1 MLLFWY
7 KSEIMKKELQI
18 RFGDIDRLGH
28 VNNAVY
34 AQFFDIGRVEFLQRY
49 MPGLRFDSKTLVLVH
64 LETDFIRPVFE
75 HDRIAVETFMEKIGG
90 KSITM
95 MQVIRDEAGVLR
107 ARCRSVLSTLDM
119 ADGRSFPMPDAWRA
133 LLEKAEFMPATLAD
147 NPSKLNAH
155 A

>member
-1 MLLFWY
+1 
-7 KSEIMKKELQI
+7 MKKDLQL

-34 AQFFDIGRVEFLQRY
+34 AQFFDIGRVEFLHRY
-49 MPGLRFDSKTLVLVH
+49 MPEMRFDGQTLVLVH

-75 HDRIAVETFMEKIGG
+75 NDRIAVETYMERIGD

-95 MQVIRDEAGVLR
+95 MQEIRDDRDVVR

-119 ADGRSFPMPDAWRA
+119 RSGTSFPMPAAWRA
-133 LLEKAEFMPATLAD
+133 LLERAEFVPAGRIVR
-147 NPSKLNAH
+147 KEGCH
-155 A
+155 AE

>member
-1 MLLFWY
+1 
-7 KSEIMKKELQI
+7 MKKELQI

-95 MQVIRDEAGVLR
+95 MQEIRDEAGVLR

-119 ADGRSFPMPDAWRA
+119 ADGGSFPMPPEWRA
-133 LLEKAEFMPATLAD
+133 VLERAEFVPEQEKDSFKA
-147 NPSKLNAH
+147 KGH
-155 A
+155 AE

>member
-1 MLLFWY
+1 
-7 KSEIMKKELQI
+7 MKKELQI

-49 MPGLRFDSKTLVLVH
+49 MPGLRFDGRTLVLVH

-75 HDRIAVETFMEKIGG
+75 HDRIAVETYMERIGG
-90 KSITM
+90 KSIAM
-95 MQVIRDEAGVLR
+95 MQEIRDEAGVLR

-119 ADGRSFPMPDAWRA
+119 TAGGSFPIPAEWRA
-133 LLEKAEFMPATLAD
+133 VLERAEFVPEQNVDSLKTQG
-147 NPSKLNAH
+147 H
-155 A
+155 AE

>member
-1 MLLFWY
+1 MR
-7 KSEIMKKELQI
+7 KELQI

-34 AQFFDIGRVEFLQRY
+34 AQFFDIGRVEFLKRH
-49 MPGLRFDSKTLVLVH
+49 MPGLRFDGRTLVLVH

-75 HDRIAVETFMEKIGG
+75 HDRIAVETYMERIGG

-95 MQVIRDEAGVLR
+95 MQEIRDEAGVLR

-119 ADGRSFPMPDAWRA
+119 ADGGSFPMPADWRA
-133 LLEKAEFMPATLAD
+133 VLERAEFVPERESVA
-147 NPSKLNAH
+147 LNTESH
-155 A
+155 AE